1 MVLVDSSVWVEYLR
15 GNACWQADRLDLLLG
30 TELLATCGL
39 VVAEVLQG
47 IPGEREFERMR
58 GVFDA
63 MPFHSG
69 GAFGTAVAAA
79 KHFRRLRAAGVTV
92 RKTVD
97 VLIATV
103 CIENRLELLHRDR
116 DFDAMEKVLGLRVVA
131 R

>member
-1 MVLVDSSVWVEYLR
+1 MVLADSSVWVEYLR
-15 GNACWQADRLDLLLG
+15 GKACWQADRLDLLLG

-69 GAFGTAVAAA
+69 GAFGTAVTAA

>member
-1 MVLVDSSVWVEYLR
+1 MVLIDSSDWVEYLR

-30 TELLATCGL
+30 TELVATCGL

-47 IPGEREFERMR
+47 IPGHREFERMR
-58 GVFDA
+58 GIFGA
-63 MPFHSG
+63 MPCFSCDTF
-69 GAFGTAVAAA
+69 GAAVAAA

-103 CIENRLELLHRDR
+103 CIERRLELLHRDR
-116 DFDAMEKVLGLRVVA
+116 DFDAMEGILGLRVVA